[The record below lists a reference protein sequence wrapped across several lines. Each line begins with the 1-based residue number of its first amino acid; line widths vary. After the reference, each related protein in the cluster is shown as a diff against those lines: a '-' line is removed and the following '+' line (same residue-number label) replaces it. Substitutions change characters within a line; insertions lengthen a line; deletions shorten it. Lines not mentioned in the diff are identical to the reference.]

1 MVTKNKTPAE
11 VEAVTITMSRET
23 AQAVKQA
30 CEEYLRFR
38 MGQFED
44 FTNEVCCWDYVD
56 KMEKR
61 CHTTEERKQFHKD
74 HEADF
79 LKCMRLRNQMRQ
91 GILGENVPRIHPAL
105 LRTYHHRQQHPA
117 PDRAPISQR
126 DRDAAEQEEPALSMR
141 MELSDLPPKY
151 RAQAEAQIA
160 ARSRAKAPTLEAV
173 AAAAKKTGRE
183 FDSRGEYDYYMGII
197 LPKVQRGEVVKVESH
212 RRFTMLPE
220 KEYGNVKLP
229 AMHYTPDFVLT
240 YADGTVEVVEVKSK
254 FTRRQQRDYIHRRRM
269 FIDLVAEPRGWR
281 FVEHITPDTA
291 AEIKAWKKCAQ
302 QTKRKG

>member
-91 GILGENVPRIHPAL
+91 GISCRYS
-105 LRTYHHRQQHPA
+105 RT
-117 PDRAPISQR
+117 
-126 DRDAAEQEEPALSMR
+126 
-141 MELSDLPPKY
+141 
-151 RAQAEAQIA
+151 
-160 ARSRAKAPTLEAV
+160 
-173 AAAAKKTGRE
+173 
-183 FDSRGEYDYYMGII
+183 
-197 LPKVQRGEVVKVESH
+197 
-212 RRFTMLPE
+212 
-220 KEYGNVKLP
+220 
-229 AMHYTPDFVLT
+229 
-240 YADGTVEVVEVKSK
+240 
-254 FTRRQQRDYIHRRRM
+254 
-269 FIDLVAEPRGWR
+269 
-281 FVEHITPDTA
+281 
-291 AEIKAWKKCAQ
+291 
-302 QTKRKG
+302 